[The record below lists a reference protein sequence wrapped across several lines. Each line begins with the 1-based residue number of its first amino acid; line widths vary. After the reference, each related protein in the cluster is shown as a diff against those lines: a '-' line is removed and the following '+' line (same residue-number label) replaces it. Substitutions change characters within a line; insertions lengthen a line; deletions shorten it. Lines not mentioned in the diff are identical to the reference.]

1 VARDLL
7 LDQHDLDVVQVGDI
21 ANLRRAVLL
30 TLQLSEY
37 GVRFAVALNMADE
50 LRSIDDAPDVDALA
64 AITGVP
70 FLTVSALRRWNLA
83 KLRATQTKRATIQ
96 VSYPPAIE
104 AGVAAIRTLLE
115 QHVSSMANRGV

>member
-1 VARDLL
+1 DMRTAAAEFGGELRTIIDTRAISGLLPQSEDEVAARDLL
-7 LDQHDLDVVQVGDI
+7 VEQHDLDVVQVGDI
-21 ANLRRAVLL
+21 ANLGRTVLL

-37 GVRFAVALNMADE
+37 GVRYAVALNMADE

-83 KLRATQTKRATIQ
+83 KLRATQTK
-96 VSYPPAIE
+96 
-104 AGVAAIRTLLE
+104 
-115 QHVSSMANRGV
+115 